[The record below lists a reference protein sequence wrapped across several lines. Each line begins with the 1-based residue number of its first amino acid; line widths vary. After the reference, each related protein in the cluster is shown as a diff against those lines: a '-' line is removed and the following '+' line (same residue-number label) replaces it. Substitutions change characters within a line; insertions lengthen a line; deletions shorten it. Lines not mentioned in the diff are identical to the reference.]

1 MLRHCGDELL
11 QGRSALLASCQ
22 QDLPTLKL
30 KWSNI
35 CCITFQELKHYSE
48 AVKDLQQALDLE
60 PNNKT
65 FAKELDRLKQDCTEQ
80 RKQRAVLKQQLDSG
94 NSLSQNP
101 HVSVS
106 AKQPVAQQK
115 GDTLVSAGGVN
126 NLQVLQNLVASLQ
139 TAGDSALMYLLLAAA
154 DMLQS

>member
-1 MLRHCGDELL
+1 M
-11 QGRSALLASCQ
+11 
-22 QDLPTLKL
+22 
-30 KWSNI
+30 
-35 CCITFQELKHYSE
+35 
-48 AVKDLQQALDLE
+48 KDLQQALDLE

-80 RKQRAVLKQQLDSG
+80 RKQRAVLKQLDNG

-115 GDTLVSAGGVN
+115 GDTLVSAGGVK

-139 TAGDSALMYLLLAAA
+139 TAGDSALIYLLLAAA
-154 DMLQS
+154 DMLQT